1 VVTGIVAAARRL
13 ISRERR
19 VCASILLATAMAQ
32 VLVRELDPETVER
45 LKERAARHGRSLE
58 AELRLILER
67 AATRDAAQ
75 AAVLAAKIRRRL
87 KGRTHTDSALLVAED
102 RER

>member
-1 VVTGIVAAARRL
+1 
-13 ISRERR
+13 
-19 VCASILLATAMAQ
+19 MAQ

-45 LKERAARHGRSLE
+45 LKKRAARHGRSLE

-87 KGRTHTDSALLVAED
+87 AGRRHTDSALLVAED